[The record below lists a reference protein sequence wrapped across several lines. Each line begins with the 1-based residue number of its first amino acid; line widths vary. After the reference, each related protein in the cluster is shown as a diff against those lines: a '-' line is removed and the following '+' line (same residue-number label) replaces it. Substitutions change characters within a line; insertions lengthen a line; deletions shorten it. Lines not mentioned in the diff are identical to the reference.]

1 MLLLPFLQLLSII
14 STTITQSAGHRK
26 TKKKKQK
33 KATGENKRTFGE
45 VNEKKPQ
52 NETQRYWG
60 SIIIVIGQQQQHPSR
75 VVVEKDGNAAQRLMK
90 GK

>member
-1 MLLLPFLQLLSII
+1 MCFLQLLSII
-14 STTITQSAGHRK
+14 STTITQPAGHRK
-26 TKKKKQK
+26 TKKKQK

-45 VNEKKPQ
+45 ANEKKPQ

-75 VVVEKDGNAAQRLMK
+75 VVVEKDGNAAQRPMK